1 MKEFS
6 AIPSHQKT
14 GSVPNKQNRQQAP
27 PFFKAL
33 VQPKLTVNQPGD
45 IYEQEADAMADKV
58 MQMASTPGS
67 DHPFFSPAYTSIQRK
82 CAECEEEEKVS
93 RKESGNGG
101 LPQVTDLTSR
111 TLHSPG
117 QAIENNSREVMEQH
131 FAYDFSDVRIHNDSD
146 AARSSQQLNA
156 RAYTSGNHIV
166 FGTGEYQPDTTKGRH
181 LLAHELT
188 HVVQQSGTENNR
200 LQRATHSG
208 EDWAGR
214 FVFDDNACTMNYNQD
229 WYFRFPDSMNAAQQ
243 SSYITAAENQVSSVW
258 SHKHR
263 LMPSGSTCPCSTGGV
278 DVSAAVRPHNEA
290 RGGRHGYGVNV
301 VTTPTTGLTTL
312 PTRTMTLSDTHDTS
326 VDMGG
331 GITQQRIAHEFGHAL
346 NMNDEYTR
354 WASVWGIPGSRD
366 RASIMYHGDAVRPRH
381 YQPFADM
388 ISNTVEGCVYS
399 PQGMSSSSLVN
410 PVARFGLT
418 GGLTLDRA
426 EFVLDLHVDRRLGNT
441 DLLGLFTPR
450 LGFEMQLN
458 TASRN
463 LMFGPT
469 VGLSLNRFQHPVY
482 LDVSTGVLYDPE
494 DPERPASLNIPAS
507 VTAGFRGSGFTAGIN
522 YTGMIDVL
530 GNSGY
535 THLLGVNLQFDLP
548 GGGR

>member
-1 MKEFS
+1 MKFS
-6 AIPSHQKT
+6 DHTKESIGAKHKNAVS
-14 GSVPNKQNRQQAP
+14 N
-27 PFFKAL
+27 PFFQA
-33 VQPKLTVNQPGD
+33 KLSINQPND
-45 IYEQEADAMADKV
+45 RYEQEADAMADKV
-58 MQMASTPGS
+58 MRMPNNEIGRQS
-67 DHPFFSPAYTSIQRK
+67 FFKPAVLPVQRK
-82 CAECEEEEKVS
+82 CADCEEEEKIS
-93 RKESGNGG
+93 RKESGSSAAIAAS
-101 LPQVTDLTSR
+101 DLAEQ
-111 TLHSPG
+111 TLRSPG
-117 QAIENNSREVMEQH
+117 QKLESISRQFMEKS
-131 FAYDFSDVRIHNDSD
+131 FGYNFSNVEIHTDAE
-146 AARSSQQLNA
+146 AARSSQQINA

-166 FGTGEYQPDTTKGRH
+166 FGAGEYQPGTAGGRH

-188 HVVQQSGTENNR
+188 HVVQQSSAGKNM

-208 EDWAGR
+208 NDWAGR
-214 FVFDDNACTMNYNQD
+214 YVFDDNACTLSYSQD
-229 WYFRFPDSMNAAQQ
+229 WYFRFPGSMNAAQQ
-243 SSYITAAENQVSSVW
+243 AAYITAAENQVSGVW

-263 LMPSGSTCPCSTGGV
+263 LNPSGATCPCHVGGV
-278 DVSAAVRPHNEA
+278 DVSVALRPHNEA

-312 PTRTMTLSDTHDTS
+312 PTRTMTLSDTHDTA
-326 VDMGG
+326 VDMGD

-366 RASIMYHGDAVRPRH
+366 KTSIMHSGDEVRPRH

-388 ISNTVEGCVYS
+388 ISTAIEGCFYS
-399 PQGMSSSSLVN
+399 PQGIPSSSLVN
-410 PVARFGLT
+410 PVGRLGIT
-418 GGLTLDRA
+418 GGLTLDKA

-450 LGFEMQLN
+450 LGFDTQLN
-458 TASRN
+458 VANRN

-482 LDVSTGVLYDPE
+482 FDIRTGVLFDPE
-494 DPERPASLNIPAS
+494 DPRRPASLNIPAS
-507 VTAGFRGSGFTAGIN
+507 ITAGFRGSGFTAGIN

-548 GGGR
+548 GGRR